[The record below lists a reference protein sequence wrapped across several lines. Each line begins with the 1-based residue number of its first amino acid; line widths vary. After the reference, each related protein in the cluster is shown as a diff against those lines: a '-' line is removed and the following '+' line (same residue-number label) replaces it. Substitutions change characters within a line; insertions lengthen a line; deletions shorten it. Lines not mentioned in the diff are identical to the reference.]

1 MLEIDLINE
10 GVDLFNSGQ
19 NQASLSKYDEAIS
32 LNQNCKEAYLNKGIV
47 LNALNKIPEAIENFE
62 HCLKLFPKYPSALI
76 GLGNSH
82 LILKNFEKALFYF
95 EEALKIKSKLPLALK
110 GKCICLYELNKKE
123 EANQIIDEL
132 DKNNNNKKENEDEY
146 KYLIKGNMAK
156 DENNFQEA
164 INYYDKSIEKNKNC
178 HEAYYNKALCEIALN
193 QKDKALNNLD
203 IALNIKKDFPEALD
217 AKGCIYYSDNKY
229 FEALKC
235 YDELLEKIKINDDYF
250 FKKGSIL
257 MELKQYE
264 DAIKSLDEVLKL
276 NPNHIKAMILKG
288 NCYDFLDLNKES
300 LEIYDNIIIK
310 DNNNELAHH
319 LKGQILLKQKE
330 YEKALNEFNIVINL
344 NKKNLETYFYIA
356 ICFNKLNKNN
366 EAIEFYN
373 KYINEI
379 LSTENEKNNENICIA
394 YYNIGIIYLK
404 QKKFKEAKNSF
415 NKSLEFN
422 TEFVKAKI
430 ALLCTENLKD
440 KIDDIL
446 SIIDESNK
454 IEDENL
460 YLIKGNILFE
470 QEKYEESKIIYQKIL
485 DKNSIN
491 EDALLKS

>member
-1 MLEIDLINE
+1 
-10 GVDLFNSGQ
+10 
-19 NQASLSKYDEAIS
+19 
-32 LNQNCKEAYLNKGIV
+32 
-47 LNALNKIPEAIENFE
+47 
-62 HCLKLFPKYPSALI
+62 
-76 GLGNSH
+76 
-82 LILKNFEKALFYF
+82 
-95 EEALKIKSKLPLALK
+95 
-110 GKCICLYELNKKE
+110 
-123 EANQIIDEL
+123 
-132 DKNNNNKKENEDEY
+132 
-146 KYLIKGNMAK
+146 
-156 DENNFQEA
+156 
-164 INYYDKSIEKNKNC
+164 
-178 HEAYYNKALCEIALN
+178 
-193 QKDKALNNLD
+193 
-203 IALNIKKDFPEALD
+203 
-217 AKGCIYYSDNKY
+217 
-229 FEALKC
+229 
-235 YDELLEKIKINDDYF
+235 
-250 FKKGSIL
+250 

-491 EDALLKS
+491 EDANCLYKLNKKEEALEKYNQALNINKSNKNALFNKSLIILENGNFEESLKLLDEALKIKSNIYILIQKGICFLKEEKFEEAISIFDEALSIDNKNIRAYLGKGQALFGLNKINESIEEYNKALLIDPNNSDVIISKANSLMRNDSKEEALNLYKKGIDLNKEGDINCINLINYVFCLIEIKQMDEVKNLVEKSIKLYELQKNKLTEKEKDFFEKRIEKIKRKNKRLFK